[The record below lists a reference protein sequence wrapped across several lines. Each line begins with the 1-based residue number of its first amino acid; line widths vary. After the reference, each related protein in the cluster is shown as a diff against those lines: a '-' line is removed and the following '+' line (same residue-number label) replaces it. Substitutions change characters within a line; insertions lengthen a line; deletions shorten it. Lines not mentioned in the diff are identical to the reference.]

1 MSQSASICPADNSP
15 VEAPC
20 KRYGDGME
28 ILLGGLLRAEHGE
41 VRVTFRGE
49 TLVARAAR
57 RQEGGAAAAA

>member
-1 MSQSASICPADNSP
+1 
-15 VEAPC
+15 
-20 KRYGDGME
+20 ME